1 MTLPIHHSLR
11 SKFLIRRDFLL
22 GFGAFS
28 MVSLANCATPGPG
41 GPTSA
46 TALDAYLRQIVDNG
60 WVSGAAVAVLGQAG
74 TSLTRSFGFA
84 DREARSP
91 VQPDTI
97 YRIYSMTK
105 PVTAAA
111 MMALVE
117 DGAVGLDQPIAEF
130 LPEFSA
136 PRVFVRFDGET
147 VVTEPAR
154 RPITIRHLLTH
165 TSGLS
170 ESFNRGLEPTA
181 ELYHRM
187 GLRAG
192 SWDPELHI
200 NSLADFSQR
209 LAEIPLAF
217 HPGERWLYSSS
228 LDLAGRV
235 IEVASGKD
243 FATFTHERIVAPLR
257 MRDTA
262 FALSPSQVNRLA
274 AMYVATPDHGTQR
287 ATEAQIPAWNV
298 AGGAVVP
305 MGGSGLFSTLPDY
318 VRFTHMLLNKG
329 ELDGARVLSRES
341 VEQMMTNQLPPALG
355 DAPLS
360 EAARFGLG
368 GEVAGLGFGL
378 GGSVLMDPARAGGL
392 GHAGEYAWGGAASTT
407 FWVDPVE
414 NISVVLMTQKLPS
427 GVHPLRDQLRR
438 AVYETTP

>member
-1 MTLPIHHSLR
+1 ML
-11 SKFLIRRDFLL
+11 F
-22 GFGAFS
+22 GFTALSAVQIAG
-28 MVSLANCATPGPG
+28 CATSGP
-41 GPTSA
+41 SRHISVD
-46 TALDAYLRQIVDNG
+46 ALDAYLRQIVDNG
-60 WVSGAAVAVLGQAG
+60 WVSGAAVAVSGPGGG
-74 TSLTRSFGFA
+74 TLTRSFGFA

-91 VQPDTI
+91 IRPGTI

-117 DGAVGLDQPIAEF
+117 EGAVRLDQPIADF

-147 VVTEPAR
+147 AITEPAR
-154 RPITIRHLLTH
+154 RPITVHHLLTH

-181 ELYHRM
+181 ELYHRI

-192 SWDPELHI
+192 NWDPALRI
-200 NSLADFSQR
+200 NSLSEFSRR
-209 LAEIPLAF
+209 LADIPLAF

-235 IEVASGKD
+235 IEVASGQD
-243 FATFTHERIVAPLR
+243 FAAFTRDRILAPLR

-262 FALSPSQVNRLA
+262 FSISSSQQIRLA

-287 ATEAQIPAWNV
+287 APETQIPAWNV
-298 AGGAVVP
+298 EGGGVVP
-305 MGGSGLFSTLPDY
+305 MGGGGLFSTLPDY
-318 VRFTHMLLNKG
+318 VRFTRMLLNKG
-329 ELDGARVLSRES
+329 ELDGARVLSRQS
-341 VEQMMTNQLPPALG
+341 VERMMTNHLPPELG

-378 GGSVLMDPARAGGL
+378 GGSVLVDPARAGGL
-392 GHAGEYAWGGAASTT
+392 GHGGEYAWGGAASTT

-438 AVYETTP
+438 AVYQPTP